1 MSSSNLL
8 QVRSLQEWPDP
19 PRWMTYS
26 TATQVE
32 ACPRQWALQRGD
44 FSEVWDEPGYPPRTN
59 LPILKGRVIHRS
71 IQTILNALRERSPSA
86 HPEAVLERLGGYSAV
101 VEGEIEAVLKEKV
114 AANPRVQEQAAD
126 LESDLRESAGKLRI
140 QVQRHIVRLD
150 KIPTPKGRATHDQ
163 GKTEEKKSDD
173 SRRGP
178 LPNGVHAEQ
187 WVQASSVGWG
197 GYIDLLSLSN
207 DHCEISDIKTGKAEE
222 SHADQVGL
230 YALLWWLDGD
240 LNPKGRVADTLR
252 LRYSSETVE
261 VSAPD
266 ETQLQALQ
274 HQVEERGEE
283 VRALIDESPPPA
295 RPEQERCSRCDVRHL
310 CDAYWTEETQ
320 SRLASDSAPDFAD
333 VELRLTYNTE
343 PGTGIWHAQILSDG
357 HLRRGEDAIFEVRK
371 GTERFQNLDEI
382 RILGAQVLDESGRDR
397 VALRETR
404 YSEVFLLQRA

>member
-1 MSSSNLL
+1 M
-8 QVRSLQEWPDP
+8 
-19 PRWMTYS
+19 
-26 TATQVE
+26 
-32 ACPRQWALQRGD
+32 
-44 FSEVWDEPGYPPRTN
+44 
-59 LPILKGRVIHRS
+59 
-71 IQTILNALRERSPSA
+71 
-86 HPEAVLERLGGYSAV
+86 
-101 VEGEIEAVLKEKV
+101 
-114 AANPRVQEQAAD
+114 
-126 LESDLRESAGKLRI
+126 
-140 QVQRHIVRLD
+140 
-150 KIPTPKGRATHDQ
+150 
-163 GKTEEKKSDD
+163 
-173 SRRGP
+173 
-178 LPNGVHAEQ
+178 
-187 WVQASSVGWG
+187 
-197 GYIDLLSLSN
+197 
-207 DHCEISDIKTGKAEE
+207 
-222 SHADQVGL
+222 
-230 YALLWWLDGD
+230 
-240 LNPKGRVADTLR
+240 ADTLR